1 MPELPDVEIFK
12 QYLDATSL
20 HRTIERVDKKTPDM
34 LKGISGKK
42 LQQRLE
48 QKRFNSSRRH
58 GKYLFAELKGEGWLV
73 LHFGMTGFLKYY
85 KIPGKEP
92 AHDRL
97 RIGFANGYHLAYDCQ
112 RKLGEIGFADG
123 PDKFIREREMGPDAM
138 SADLDLDALR
148 KILSGSRAS
157 IKGALMNQSL
167 IAGLG
172 NVYTDE
178 ILFQAGIHPKTKAN
192 ELEEG
197 DVKRLYRKMRK
208 EVLPTVIDRRADPAR
223 FPEEYLTPCR
233 KKGANC
239 PRCGSELKQI
249 KVSGRTAYLC
259 PECQQSRR

>member
-1 MPELPDVEIFK
+1 MPELPNVEIFK
-12 QYLDATSL
+12 QYLEA
-20 HRTIERVDKKTPDM
+20 
-34 LKGISGKK
+34 
-42 LQQRLE
+42 
-48 QKRFNSSRRH
+48 F
-58 GKYLFAELKGEGWLV
+58 
-73 LHFGMTGFLKYY
+73 
-85 KIPGKEP
+85 
-92 AHDRL
+92 
-97 RIGFANGYHLAYDCQ
+97 
-112 RKLGEIGFADG
+112 
-123 PDKFIREREMGPDAM
+123 
-138 SADLDLDALR
+138 R